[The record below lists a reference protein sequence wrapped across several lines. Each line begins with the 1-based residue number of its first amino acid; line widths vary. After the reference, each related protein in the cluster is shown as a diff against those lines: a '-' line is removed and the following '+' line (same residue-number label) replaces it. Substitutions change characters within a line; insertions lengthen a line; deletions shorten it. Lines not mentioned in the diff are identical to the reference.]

1 MKTSTRSVLVNVD
14 RLHRLMD
21 DEGCAAIVARSGK
34 NFTYL
39 SGVAYP
45 GTLARHLDFPDT
57 PRDVFCIWPRSGE
70 PVVVTHHAGYA
81 VTARDG
87 WVDDIEVIEDYVE
100 TGIQGVGKVLRRLGL
115 ETEKIGLE
123 PGYISAVRW
132 REVEREL
139 PKATLFDCN
148 ALMDAVRWI
157 KTPAEVALLREA
169 AELQDRAHIEVF
181 SALAEGDT
189 ERLIHARMVEA
200 CMRRGATHV
209 HGILNSSSNPD
220 IYSGEGDRP
229 FEAGDV
235 IRTDYVSYLDGYPGH
250 QSRLFSLGEPTV
262 QTRSRYQAYVDIY
275 RALADFCRPGRKSRE
290 VWQFA
295 HDRLIA
301 AGFVHTLGSM
311 VGHSVGAWFHQQ
323 DPVLLR
329 TEERPIEEGMVIAL
343 EPYSDFWHLQDMF
356 WIGPDGNELLS
367 PGFDT
372 STLFVI
378 G

>member
-1 MKTSTRSVLVNVD
+1 MLVNVD
-14 RLHRLMD
+14 RLHRFMD
-21 DEGCAAIVARSGK
+21 AEGCAAIVARSGK

-57 PRDVFCIWPRSGE
+57 PRDVFCIWPRTGE

-87 WVDDIEVIEDYVE
+87 WVNDIEVIDDYVE
-100 TGIQGVGKVLRRLGL
+100 SGIQGVGRVLRRLGL
-115 ETEKIGLE
+115 EEERIGFE
-123 PGYISAVRW
+123 PGYISATRW
-132 REVEREL
+132 TEVEREL
-139 PKATLFDCN
+139 AKATLFDCS

-157 KTPAEVALLREA
+157 KTPQEVALLRKA
-169 AELQDRAHIEVF
+169 AEIQDQAHIEVF
-181 SALAEGDT
+181 SSLKEGDT
-189 ERLIHARMVEA
+189 ERLIHARMIEA

-220 IYSGEGDRP
+220 IYSGEGDHP
-229 FEAGDV
+229 FHAGDV

-250 QSRLFSLGEPTV
+250 QSRLFSLGKAADE
-262 QTRSRYQAYVDIY
+262 TRARYQTYVDIY
-275 RALADFCRPGRKSRE
+275 RALADYCRPGRKANE

-295 HDRLIA
+295 HERLTA
-301 AGFVHTLGSM
+301 AGFQHTAGSM
-311 VGHSVGAWFHQQ
+311 VGHSVGPWFHQQ

-329 TEERPIEEGMVIAL
+329 IEERPIEEGMVIVL
-343 EPYSDFWHLQDMF
+343 EPYSEYWHLQDMF

-367 PGFDT
+367 PTFDT
-372 STLFVI
+372 SRLFEI
-378 G
+378 D